1 MTNRTLQFY
10 GKGYG
15 ATPVG
20 ITATIDGSTV
30 FSGEIPTVNESIG
43 TIASAG
49 QVLLFTTELPITE
62 IGQKSMIV
70 EVTGGQVVLTQILT
84 NYPLIPNPVFSAEQ
98 FAVITAHTPR
108 SPRDTG
114 LAIEIAVANPPLS
127 DDELA
132 ILRTLGD
139 SRQDAILTAH
149 NIQPLIVSESSDPMV
164 FLSHCFRSSVTI
176 NGVEVEI
183 PDPRPLGADSEWSW
197 IVNNG
202 DIMACTI
209 NILG

>member
-62 IGQKSMIV
+62 IG
-70 EVTGGQVVLTQILT
+70 
-84 NYPLIPNPVFSAEQ
+84 
-98 FAVITAHTPR
+98 H
-108 SPRDTG
+108 
-114 LAIEIAVANPPLS
+114 LAC
-127 DDELA
+127 ELP
-132 ILRTLGD
+132 TL
-139 SRQDAILTAH
+139 A
-149 NIQPLIVSESSDPMV
+149 
-164 FLSHCFRSSVTI
+164 
-176 NGVEVEI
+176 
-183 PDPRPLGADSEWSW
+183 
-197 IVNNG
+197 
-202 DIMACTI
+202 
-209 NILG
+209 